1 MRLLQSPSAAALP
14 PCNFLLTPKQ
24 PFPAA
29 LTPISALPSTN
40 PSPFNTW
47 DCPQL
52 LPEPSPASPGS
63 SRLPKLALGTHQV
76 ALISPALSV
85 HVSIVHTLLPRCAS
99 LLVKPTFA
107 FPILCPC
114 TCCQPLPRALLMT
127 CQPIP
132 TCISPAYPPRMNR
145 AEPLM
150 RAACWSPG
158 LLFIAWRKYLF
169 ALPSLIM
176 LD

>member
-63 SRLPKLALGTHQV
+63 SRLPKLALGIHQV

-85 HVSIVHTLLPRCAS
+85 YVSIMHTLLPRCAS

-107 FPILCPC
+107 FPIPYFFAPSL
-114 TCCQPLPRALLMT
+114 LSALAPGFADDL
-127 CQPIP
+127 
-132 TCISPAYPPRMNR
+132 PAY
-145 AEPLM
+145 
-150 RAACWSPG
+150 SY
-158 LLFIAWRKYLF
+158 LL
-169 ALPSLIM
+169 LPSLPSK
-176 LD
+176 DESS